1 MLNPALAAAVHS
13 LAPDPQMASAQQS
26 TLSTMHSSGDE
37 KAGNRFNVTV
47 NVVRAVGLLHPKLG
61 DTSL

>member
-13 LAPDPQMASAQQS
+13 LATVPQMASSQHS
-26 TLSTMHSSGDE
+26 TLSAEGQQKRGGD
-37 KAGNRFNVTV
+37 RFNVAI
-47 NVVRAVGLLHPKLG
+47 NVVRAVGLHPKLG

>member
-13 LAPDPQMASAQQS
+13 LATVPQMASSQQS
-26 TLSTMHSSGDE
+26 TLSVEGQQKRGGD
-37 KAGNRFNVTV
+37 RFNVAI
-47 NVVRAVGLLHPKLG
+47 NVVRAVGLHPKLG